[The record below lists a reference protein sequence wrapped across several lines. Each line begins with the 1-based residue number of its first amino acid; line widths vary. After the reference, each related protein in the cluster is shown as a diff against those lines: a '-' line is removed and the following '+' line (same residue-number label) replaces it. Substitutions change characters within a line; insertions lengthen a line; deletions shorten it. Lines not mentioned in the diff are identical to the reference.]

1 MQDKASEPTK
11 HCCLPSL
18 FRITLLLRPERLQFC
33 ILVCLVSIA
42 FRVFFKLCNA
52 LPLDLSPLFLC
63 SPKGLKAC
71 VHGLYVYVCVCIC
84 KCLCAF
90 EVVCRPLSLSLS
102 TSRPLSLDLSTSL
115 SLSVKSHG
123 LCCRRFFAFSARFVR
138 LRIFLCSLRCSLD
151 MDSSNLTFALFAG
164 CPWPCP
170 DGSDDDEDDDDGGA
184 PFTPAAAPPSS
195 SFLLLCCKDACSIP
209 KHAGQSK

>member
-102 TSRPLSLDLSTSL
+102 RPLDLSLSTSRPLSLSTSLDLSLSLSTSL
-115 SLSVKSHG
+115 VCVCLGNQGNARSRDVSCASSYTHQNTTSKRPGSYRM
-123 LCCRRFFAFSARFVR
+123 CRP
-138 LRIFLCSLRCSLD
+138 LG
-151 MDSSNLTFALFAG
+151 AG
-164 CPWPCP
+164 CP
-170 DGSDDDEDDDDGGA
+170 
-184 PFTPAAAPPSS
+184 
-195 SFLLLCCKDACSIP
+195 
-209 KHAGQSK
+209 

>member
-102 TSRPLSLDLSTSL
+102 RPLDLSLSTSRPLSLSL
-115 SLSVKSHG
+115 SLSIG
-123 LCCRRFFAFSARFVR
+123 FAHKGFNHAEPAKQRPVWVCEDCAHARLSAVVPRAV
-138 LRIFLCSLRCSLD
+138 
-151 MDSSNLTFALFAG
+151 
-164 CPWPCP
+164 
-170 DGSDDDEDDDDGGA
+170 
-184 PFTPAAAPPSS
+184 SS
-195 SFLLLCCKDACSIP
+195 SCRY
-209 KHAGQSK
+209 H